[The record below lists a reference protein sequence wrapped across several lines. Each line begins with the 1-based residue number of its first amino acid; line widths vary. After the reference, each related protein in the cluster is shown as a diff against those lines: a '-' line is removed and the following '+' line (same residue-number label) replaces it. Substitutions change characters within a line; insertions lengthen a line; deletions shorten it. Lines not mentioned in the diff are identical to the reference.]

1 MALRVRRSC
10 MDSHS
15 VAGGSADRKTG
26 DDADPDRPN
35 LARQSRPRAAASNAL
50 GGNFGYRN
58 SGARRRG
65 KESRVVT
72 LRAGASSR
80 SQIQQ
85 PFLLMLAVVLFLA
98 CLHVFGV
105 IAMILTARN
114 APYGFEDEN
123 GFHVIAT
130 PPPYSH
136 AVFLRQMPFDRI
148 STSRPR
154 PLMFTR
160 SPATKATSRN
170 CGCAQDRSL
179 RSVHRLHNTFRAFIS
194 RRKIDGAR

>member
-1 MALRVRRSC
+1 MPIRIGQISRASRARAPPLRMPSAGIMATEIPGRVE
-10 MDSHS
+10 
-15 VAGGSADRKTG
+15 GSK
-26 DDADPDRPN
+26 
-35 LARQSRPRAAASNAL
+35 Q
-50 GGNFGYRN
+50 
-58 SGARRRG
+58 
-65 KESRVVT
+65 SRVVK

-98 CLHVFGV
+98 CLHVLGV

-130 PPPYSH
+130 PPPDSH